1 VDAATRRAKA
11 RRLNAVKQELADA
24 TRRRTELWHA
34 QGDGCDPSLAAEVD
48 RLSKHLDALWTEA
61 RVLTAEVRH
70 GARSDII
77 ARARQADRVERDLRR
92 KERVAPVAVL
102 SR

>member
-1 VDAATRRAKA
+1 MDAARRRAKA
-11 RRLNAVKQELADA
+11 RRLGTVKEELAEA

-34 QGDGCDPSLAAEVD
+34 QTEGSDSALAAEVD
-48 RLSKHLDALWTEA
+48 RLSRRLDVLWTEA

-70 GARSDII
+70 GPRADII

-92 KERVAPVAVL
+92 KERAPAAAL